1 MRMGKL
7 QAKVGAALMLQHY
20 TFELETEALNKEIEF
35 DPKAV
40 LIAPKDIIKL
50 RIKRRPANKF
60 P

>member
-1 MRMGKL
+1 
-7 QAKVGAALMLQHY
+7 MLQHY